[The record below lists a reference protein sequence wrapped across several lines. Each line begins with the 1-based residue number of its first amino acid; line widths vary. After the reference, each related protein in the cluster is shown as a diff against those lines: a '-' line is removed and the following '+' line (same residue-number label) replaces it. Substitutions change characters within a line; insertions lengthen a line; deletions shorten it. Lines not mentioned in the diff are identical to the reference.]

1 MARAPTQPEVASR
14 LYADA
19 LPNARFQVIA
29 GATHF
34 MFEEQPADFAA
45 AVADFLDER

>member
-1 MARAPTQPEVASR
+1 MARAPNQPEAASR

-34 MFEEQPADFAA
+34 MFEEQPAAFAEA
-45 AVADFLDER
+45 AADFLDKR